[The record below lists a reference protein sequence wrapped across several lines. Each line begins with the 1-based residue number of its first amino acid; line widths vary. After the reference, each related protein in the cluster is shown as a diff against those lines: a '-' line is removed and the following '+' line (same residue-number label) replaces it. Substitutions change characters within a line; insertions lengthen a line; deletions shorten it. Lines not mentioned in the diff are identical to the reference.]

1 MRTMGNVDT
10 SWLAMKRFLGQRAAK
25 EDILRFDARMITAAI
40 SADLERRFFLSH
52 STHSSHM
59 SEPIL
64 AISHLSIL
72 FLSFFCFSLT
82 RPISPICQSP
92 FFPYLTF

>member
-40 SADLERRFFLSH
+40 SADLERRFFSLSLDPFLPYVRA
-52 STHSSHM
+52 HSSQ
-59 SEPIL
+59 
-64 AISHLSIL
+64 ISA
-72 FLSFFCFSLT
+72 
-82 RPISPICQSP
+82 
-92 FFPYLTF
+92 